1 MRVAIA
7 ALICYATVLIN
18 SNSAVAE
25 FKEGEVNFVRNDRVL
40 TWRTFNSGRFDL
52 SENIDFNLNSN
63 LSSSLNMAT
72 GSGLKDRWYDSVYNE
87 AELGYK
93 VNDKMEIEF
102 TAKEDWNRDT
112 FSKFGK
118 SLLTISVDG
127 NVKYRPFDSLDLA
140 ADVAQIYDRRFEN
153 EDKGTNL
160 SGEVQY
166 HVKPSSNFGT
176 SVDISGSTS
185 NLKRSHDTFQA
196 RSEMIYS
203 HHLANVLLGFEDNR
217 ILRGYFSDV
226 DRKGIEDRKRVEQ
239 NLFLTVSRGTFLNYR
254 NRAAFEMSM
263 ALGNKRVDDSANNNE
278 QSSKYRNNSEGD
290 VKSFDIKIAKGAGK
304 RVVAYWEAG
313 YLLDDNNVER
323 RNRSRAQTDISTMGK
338 IGIGIGRSD
347 SLSFVGWIKRTRIDT
362 PIGVTNDRDE
372 LKFEGGVGYIR
383 KFSNNLE
390 TGLDFRVLE
399 THYVNIDAS
408 QSSQNKWI
416 KSYQLSPSLVYKPLR
431 SVMITHKVNL
441 YANHMDYD
449 FDLEANPRSNI
460 TRRVSSE
467 SWLNAELSSRTRIS
481 MGFMIENN
489 DYGNLDRDNRKLPI
503 EEGIRRFGD
512 LLIEYKFANW
522 ITLSPMYVYA
532 IRRDTDMDRNEIIRR
547 EVDQTFGINCSLF
560 EGNDNDY
567 HLVMSVKRIIRKTN
581 KYPLRIRDYIDMNM
595 RYEF

>member
-40 TWRTFNSGRFDL
+40 TWRTLNSGRFNL
-52 SENIDFNLNSN
+52 SKNIDFNLNSN

-102 TAKEDWNRDT
+102 TAREDWNRDT

-118 SLLTISVDG
+118 SLLTTSVDG
-127 NVKYRPFDSLDLA
+127 NVKYDPFDSLDLA

-160 SGEVQY
+160 SGEVHY
-166 HVKPSSNFGT
+166 HVKPSSNFDT

-185 NLKRSHDTFQA
+185 NLKRSHDTFRA

-203 HHLANVLLGFEDNR
+203 HHQANVLLSFEDNR

-254 NRAAFEMSM
+254 NRAAFEMGM
-263 ALGNKRVDDSANNNE
+263 VLGNKRVEDSANNNE

-290 VKSFDIKIAKGAGK
+290 VKSFNIKIAKSAGK

-362 PIGVTNDRDE
+362 PIGVANDRDE

-449 FDLEANPRSNI
+449 FDSEANPRSNI

-503 EEGIRRFGD
+503 EEGIRRFGN

-560 EGNDNDY
+560 EGKDNDY